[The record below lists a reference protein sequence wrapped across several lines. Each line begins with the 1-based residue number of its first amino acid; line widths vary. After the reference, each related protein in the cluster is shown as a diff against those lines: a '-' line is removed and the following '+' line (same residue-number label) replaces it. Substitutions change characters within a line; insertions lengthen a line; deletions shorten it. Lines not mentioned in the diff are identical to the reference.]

1 MSNLTKRQ
9 LSLSLQALLTQAPL
23 DKITIQDL
31 VNEAQVS
38 RKTFY
43 YHFQDIYDL
52 LEWTLV
58 EEGKKLLPGY
68 TAEDGW
74 QKSLGNVF
82 LYFEQHKKMILNI
95 YRSLHKDS
103 NLLQRHVSSLIF
115 PLLEEYFDKQPGH
128 ERVEAQDRQF
138 LLGLYSYGIV
148 DLFVHWVAEGMKPEA
163 SQMTARI
170 VRLFQGSM
178 EDFIRRYLEPDQAG

>member
-9 LSLSLQALLTQAPL
+9 LSVSLQKLLVQNQL

-58 EEGKKLLPGY
+58 DEGKKLLTERQG
-68 TAEDGW
+68 EDGW
-74 QKSLGNVF
+74 KNNLWNVF
-82 LYFEQHKKMILNI
+82 QIG
-95 YRSLHKDS
+95 RA
-103 NLLQRHVSSLIF
+103 HV
-115 PLLEEYFDKQPGH
+115 
-128 ERVEAQDRQF
+128 
-138 LLGLYSYGIV
+138 
-148 DLFVHWVAEGMKPEA
+148 
-163 SQMTARI
+163 
-170 VRLFQGSM
+170 
-178 EDFIRRYLEPDQAG
+178 

>member
-9 LSLSLQALLTQAPL
+9 LSVSLQKLLVQNQL

-58 EEGKKLLPGY
+58 DEGKKLLIERQG
-68 TAEDGW
+68 EDGW
-74 QKSLGNVF
+74 KNNLWNVF
-82 LYFEQHKKMILNI
+82 QYLHGHKATIMNI
-95 YRSLHKDS
+95 YRSQKDGG
-103 NLLQRHVSSLIF
+103 LLRRHMASLIL
-115 PLLEEYFDKQPGH
+115 PLLEQDFDSQPGH
-128 ERVEAQDRQF
+128 EQVAEEDREF
-138 LLGLYSYGIV
+138 LLNLYSHGIV
-148 DLFVHWVAEGMKPEA
+148 EFFYHWIGDGMKPEPE
-163 SQMTARI
+163 QTMARLS
-170 VRLFQGSM
+170 RLFDGSM
-178 EDFIRRYLEPDQAG
+178 EDFIRRYQAGARP

>member
-9 LSLSLQALLTQAPL
+9 LSVSLQKLLVQNQL

-58 EEGKKLLPGY
+58 DEGKKLLTERQG
-68 TAEDGW
+68 EDGW
-74 QKSLGNVF
+74 KN
-82 LYFEQHKKMILNI
+82 
-95 YRSLHKDS
+95 
-103 NLLQRHVSSLIF
+103 
-115 PLLEEYFDKQPGH
+115 
-128 ERVEAQDRQF
+128 
-138 LLGLYSYGIV
+138 
-148 DLFVHWVAEGMKPEA
+148 
-163 SQMTARI
+163 
-170 VRLFQGSM
+170 
-178 EDFIRRYLEPDQAG
+178 